1 METVK
6 NLRIIEED
14 HKWLMMQRALTG
26 VPANQQ
32 IHNFIEKEKA
42 NDKQP
47 EKTPV
52 LPPISK

>member
-52 LPPISK
+52 LPPVSK